1 MAGLGLGPVPEPPG
15 FMGDIPERLRTASN
29 ETPLPEAMILL
40 NVLGEISRRVSAA
53 YGVWL
58 RPHGIDFS
66 EYVALW
72 ALWLRDP
79 QPAPVSFLRKQV
91 VMSSGGIALALK
103 RLERKELVRRDRSSA
118 DARIVLVQLT
128 GQGRALISG
137 LVDADL
143 QRHEALWPDAGEQDR
158 TAVLYGL
165 TDILARLHS
174 WKSDE

>member
-1 MAGLGLGPVPEPPG
+1 MPEPSSY
-15 FMGDIPERLRTASN
+15 LRDLSEQLRSASH
-29 ETPLPEAMILL
+29 EKTPFSEALILL

-53 YGVWL
+53 YGIWL

-79 QPAPVSFLRKQV
+79 QAAPVSFLREQV

-103 RLERKELVRRDRSSA
+103 RLERKELVRRDRSAA
-118 DARIVLVQLT
+118 DARIVLVRLT
-128 GQGRALISG
+128 DPGRALING

-143 QRHEALWPDAGEQDR
+143 LRHEALWADSAAQDR
-158 TAVLYGL
+158 TAILHGL
-165 TDILARLHS
+165 TEILAKLAS
-174 WKSDE
+174 WKPDE

>member
-1 MAGLGLGPVPEPPG
+1 MAGLGLGPMPEPSRS
-15 FMGDIPERLRTASN
+15 MRDLPERLRIASN
-29 ETPLPEAMILL
+29 ETPLAEALILL

-103 RLERKELVRRDRSSA
+103 RLEGKELVRRDRSPA

-128 GQGRALISG
+128 GRGRALISE

-143 QRHEALWPDAGEQDR
+143 ERHEALWADAGEQDR
-158 TAVLYGL
+158 TAILYGL
-165 TDILARLHS
+165 TEVLARLHL